1 MRMTVSV
8 NNENG
13 VPYLQYGTDKQKAR
27 AAKFAKADNRELTE
41 LANKI
46 NHRQYKENKTS
57 KNLAKTVAALP
68 LITAAAAAITT
79 KGKVSTKTLA
89 AAKSA
94 VMVGGAMA
102 LIGGVFNANQKIVSK
117 NPKVA
122 NTEKKH
128 PILSLAGLS
137 AVAAGVVTGA
147 EALVKTIS
155 PKAAEKLT
163 KVAKK
168 VKLDKV
174 AEKMD
179 KAPEAVRKMASNIA
193 EKISLPKGVKEKLSS
208 IASKV
213 KMPQI
218 LKDGYS
224 KVANAEMTGK
234 VVKAAKNAGKWALK
248 NPIGATIVAIG
259 TVAFASSIKR
269 AVETSQTKAKLKE
282 AQLKTANNLIDAY
295 AAENDSLKT
304 ANSKAAQALEESN
317 TIVAEDAEKTEAE
330 EE

>member
-46 NHRQYKENKTS
+46 NHRQHREDKTA

-68 LITAAAAAITT
+68 LITAAAAAVTT
-79 KGKVSTKTLA
+79 KGKVSTKALA
-89 AAKSA
+89 AVKSA
-94 VMVGGAMA
+94 TMVGGAMA

-122 NTEKKH
+122 NAEKKH

-147 EALVKTIS
+147 EALVTTIS

-163 KVAKK
+163 KVAKNI
-168 VKLDKV
+168 KLDKV

-193 EKISLPKGVKEKLSS
+193 EKISLPNGVKERLSS

-218 LKDGYS
+218 LKDGY
-224 KVANAEMTGK
+224 KKIANAEMTGK
-234 VVKAAKNAGKWALK
+234 VVSAAKNAGKWALK
-248 NPIGATIVAIG
+248 NPIGATIVAVG
-259 TVAFASSIKR
+259 TVAFASGMKR
-269 AVETSQTKAKLKE
+269 AVEASQTKAKLKE